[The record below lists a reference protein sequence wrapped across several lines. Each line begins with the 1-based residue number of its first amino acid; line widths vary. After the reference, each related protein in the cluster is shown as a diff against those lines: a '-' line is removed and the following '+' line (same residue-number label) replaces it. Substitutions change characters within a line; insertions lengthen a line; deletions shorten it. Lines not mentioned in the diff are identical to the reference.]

1 VDGSTK
7 IAACFDREKDTR
19 FCVRFD
25 TKQQTGGSNGEPPV
39 FDHPVIN
46 LCRIARHFRTA
57 DDQKRSICAKS
68 PAALAQP

>member
-1 VDGSTK
+1 M
-7 IAACFDREKDTR
+7 R
-19 FCVRFD
+19 FGVRFD
-25 TKQQTGGSNGEPPV
+25 TKQQTGGSNEEPPV